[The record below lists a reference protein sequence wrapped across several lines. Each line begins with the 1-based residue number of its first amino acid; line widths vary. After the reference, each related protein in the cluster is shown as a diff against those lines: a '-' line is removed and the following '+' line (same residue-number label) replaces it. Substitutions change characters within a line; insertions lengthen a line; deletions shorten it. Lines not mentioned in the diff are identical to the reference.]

1 MEKTIFALLET
12 ELIKN
17 EEINKNLNKTKEF
30 ENKSKQKKV
39 YQGKKSDLFS

>member
-17 EEINKNLNKTKEF
+17 EEIKKQKNLKISLN
-30 ENKSKQKKV
+30 
-39 YQGKKSDLFS
+39 

>member
-17 EEINKNLNKTKEF
+17 EEIKKNLKKTKEF
-30 ENKSKQKKV
+30 GNKSKLQKV
-39 YQGKKSDLFS
+39 Y